1 MDEAHKA
8 VDAEI
13 KELAKRINA
22 EYRESAKRVT
32 EQLKRGLREYERDRR
47 AKSAEYS
54 ERMSRLNDQDEKD
67 ALAAEFQAWRDAALA
82 EATAREDLLARINY
96 EILDAD
102 RLAREIV
109 AGRTGEV
116 FTANVAWGTWQIER
130 GIGST
135 CTAWTLYDQDTVAR
149 LLSENPD
156 LYPVPDLDVQKAWRW
171 NAQRLQSTITQ
182 AAVSG
187 ASVDDIAKDLR
198 RVMAMN
204 VRDSIRV
211 ARTAM
216 TGAENA
222 GRVNAYKQAQAM
234 GIELGQVWIA
244 TLDGR
249 TRPSHRELDGESVPV
264 NSTFSN
270 GCRFPGDPSGP
281 ASEVMNCRCTLI
293 ANLRGFER
301 DVSTLDGRW
310 SRLPDGMTYD
320 QWKKMKG
327 EQNGWGH
334 ED

>member
-1 MDEAHKA
+1 MDEAHDA

-13 KELAKRINA
+13 KELAKKINA
-22 EYRESAKRVT
+22 EYREAAKRVT

-47 AKSAEYS
+47 AKSAEYAK
-54 ERMSRLNDQDEKD
+54 RISRLTDQTAKN
-67 ALAAEFQAWRDAALA
+67 AMAKEFQAWRDAALA
-82 EATAREDLLARINY
+82 EATAREDLLAKINY

-102 RLAREIV
+102 KLAREIV

-116 FTANVAWGTWQIER
+116 FSANVAWGTWQVER
-130 GIGST
+130 GLGST

-156 LYPVPDLDVQKAWRW
+156 LYPVPDLDVQKAWRL
-171 NAQRLQSTITQ
+171 NAQHLRSTITQ

-187 ASVDDIAKDLR
+187 ASIDDIAKDVR

-204 VRDSIRV
+204 VRDSVRV

-222 GRVNAYKQAQAM
+222 GRVNAYQRAQSM
-234 GIELGQVWIA
+234 GIELEQMWLA

-249 TRPSHRELDGESVPV
+249 TRPSHRAIDGESVPV
-264 NSTFSN
+264 SATFSN

-281 ASEVMNCRCTLI
+281 AAEVMNCRCTLI

-301 DVSTLDGRW
+301 DVRTLDGRW
-310 SRLPDGMTYD
+310 SRLPDGMTYE
-320 QWKKMKG
+320 QWRRMKEG
-327 EQNGWGH
+327 QNG
-334 ED
+334 

>member
-1 MDEAHKA
+1 MDEAHEA

-13 KELAKRINA
+13 KELAKKINS
-22 EYRESAKRVT
+22 EYREAAKRVT

-47 AKSAEYS
+47 AKSAEYA
-54 ERMSRLNDQDEKD
+54 ERISRLTDQDAKD
-67 ALAAEFQAWRDAALA
+67 ALAREFQAWRDAALA
-82 EATAREDLLARINY
+82 EATAREDLLAKINY

-102 RLAREIV
+102 KLAREIV

-116 FTANVAWGTWQIER
+116 FSANVAWGTWQVER
-130 GIGST
+130 GLGST

-171 NAQRLQSTITQ
+171 NAQHLQSTITQ
-182 AAVSG
+182 AAASG
-187 ASVDDIAKDLR
+187 SSVDDIAKDLR

-204 VRDSIRV
+204 VRDSVRV

-222 GRVNAYKQAQAM
+222 GRVNAYQRAQSM
-234 GIELGQVWIA
+234 GIELEQMWLA

-249 TRPSHRELDGESVPV
+249 TRPSHRAIDGESVPV
-264 NSTFSN
+264 NGTFSN
-270 GCRFPGDPSGP
+270 GCKFPGDPSGP
-281 ASEVMNCRCTLI
+281 AAEVMNCRCTLI

-301 DVSTLDGRW
+301 DARTLGGRW
-310 SRLPDGMTYD
+310 SRLPDGMTYK
-320 QWKKMKG
+320 QWKEMKG
-327 EQNGWGH
+327 KQNG
-334 ED
+334 

>member
-1 MDEAHKA
+1 MDEAHEA

-13 KELAKRINA
+13 KELAKKINS
-22 EYRESAKRVT
+22 EYREAAKRVT

-47 AKSAEYS
+47 AKSAEYA
-54 ERMSRLNDQDEKD
+54 ERISRLTDQTAKD
-67 ALAAEFQAWRDAALA
+67 ALAKEFQAWRDAALA
-82 EATAREDLLARINY
+82 EATAREDLLAKINY

-102 RLAREIV
+102 KLAREIV

-116 FTANVAWGTWQIER
+116 FSANVAWGTWQVER
-130 GIGST
+130 GLGST

-171 NAQRLQSTITQ
+171 NAQHLQSTITQ

-187 ASVDDIAKDLR
+187 SSVDDIAKDLR

-204 VRDSIRV
+204 ASDSVRV

-222 GRVNAYKQAQAM
+222 GRVNAYQRAQSM
-234 GIELGQVWIA
+234 GIELEQMWLA

-249 TRPSHRELDGESVPV
+249 TRPSHRAIDGESVPV
-264 NSTFSN
+264 NGTFSN
-270 GCRFPGDPSGP
+270 GCKFPGDPSGP
-281 ASEVMNCRCTLI
+281 AAEVMNCRCTLI

-301 DVSTLDGRW
+301 DVRTLDGRW
-310 SRLPDGMTYD
+310 SRLPDGMTYE
-320 QWKKMKG
+320 QWRLMKG
-327 EQNGWGH
+327 EQNG
-334 ED
+334 

>member
-1 MDEAHKA
+1 MDEAHEA

-13 KELAKRINA
+13 KELAKKINA
-22 EYRESAKRVT
+22 EYREAAKRVT

-47 AKSAEYS
+47 AKSAEYA
-54 ERMSRLNDQDEKD
+54 ERISRLTDQAAKD
-67 ALAAEFQAWRDAALA
+67 RLASEFAAWREAALS

-102 RLAREIV
+102 KLAREIV

-116 FTANVAWGTWQIER
+116 FSANVAWGTWQIEK
-130 GIGST
+130 GLGST
-135 CTAWTLYDQDTVAR
+135 CTAFTIYDQDTVAR
-149 LLSENPD
+149 LLTEDPN
-156 LYPVPDLDVQKAWRW
+156 LYPVPDLDTQKAWRW
-171 NAQRLQSTITQ
+171 NQGHLQSVVTQ

-187 ASVDDIAKDLR
+187 SSVDDIAKDLR

-222 GRVNAYKQAQAM
+222 GRVDAYRRAQAM
-234 GIELGQVWIA
+234 GIELEQVWLA
-244 TLDGR
+244 TLDGV
-249 TRPSHRELDGESVPV
+249 TRPSHRAMDGERASVGG
-264 NSTFSN
+264 TFSN

-293 ANLRGFER
+293 ADLKGFEQ
-301 DVSTLDGRW
+301 DVNTLDGRW
-310 SRLPDGMTYD
+310 SRLPRGMTYED
-320 QWKKMKG
+320 WKDMK
-327 EQNGWGH
+327 EAQNG
-334 ED
+334 

>member
-1 MDEAHKA
+1 MDEAHDA

-13 KELAKRINA
+13 KELAKKINA
-22 EYRESAKRVT
+22 EYRKAAKRVT
-32 EQLKRGLREYERDRR
+32 EQLKRGLKEYERNRR
-47 AKSAEYS
+47 AKSAEYA
-54 ERMSRLNDQDEKD
+54 ERMSRLTDKSAKD

-102 RLAREIV
+102 RIAREIV

-130 GIGST
+130 GLGST

-171 NAQRLQSTITQ
+171 NAQHLQSTITQ

-222 GRVNAYKQAQAM
+222 GRVNAYQRAQAM
-234 GIELGQVWIA
+234 GIELEQMWLA

-264 NSTFSN
+264 SATFSN

-281 ASEVMNCRCTLI
+281 AEEVMNCRCTLI

-301 DVSTLDGRW
+301 NVRTLDGRW
-310 SRLPDGMTYD
+310 SRLPDGMTYG
-320 QWKKMKG
+320 QWRRMKG
-327 EQNGWGH
+327 KKNG
-334 ED
+334 

>member
-1 MDEAHKA
+1 MDEAHEA

-13 KELAKRINA
+13 KELAKKINY
-22 EYRESAKRVT
+22 EYREAAKRVT

-47 AKSAEYS
+47 AKSAEYA
-54 ERMSRLNDQDEKD
+54 ERISRLTDQTAKD
-67 ALAAEFQAWRDAALA
+67 ALAKEFQAWRDAALA
-82 EATAREDLLARINY
+82 EATAREDLLAKINY

-102 RLAREIV
+102 KLAREIV

-116 FTANVAWGTWQIER
+116 FSANVAWGTWQVER
-130 GIGST
+130 GLGST

-171 NAQRLQSTITQ
+171 NAQHLQSTITQ

-187 ASVDDIAKDLR
+187 SSVDDIAKDLR

-204 VRDSIRV
+204 VRDSVRV

-222 GRVNAYKQAQAM
+222 GRVNAYQRAQSM
-234 GIELGQVWIA
+234 GIELEQMWLA

-249 TRPSHRELDGESVPV
+249 TRPSHRAIDGESVPV
-264 NSTFSN
+264 NGTFSN

-281 ASEVMNCRCTLI
+281 AAEVMNCRCTLI
-293 ANLRGFER
+293 ANLRGFEN
-301 DVSTLDGRW
+301 DVRTLGGRW
-310 SRLPDGMTYD
+310 SRLPDGMTYK
-320 QWKKMKG
+320 QWQEMKG
-327 EQNGWGH
+327 KQNG
-334 ED
+334 

>member
-1 MDEAHKA
+1 MDEAHEA

-13 KELAKRINA
+13 KALAKRINR
-22 EYRESAKRVT
+22 EYREAAKRVT

-47 AKSAEYS
+47 AKAAEYA
-54 ERMSRLNDQDEKD
+54 ERISKLTDQAAKDRLAK
-67 ALAAEFQAWRDAALA
+67 EFTAWREAALS

-102 RLAREIV
+102 KLAREIV

-116 FTANVAWGTWQIER
+116 FSANVAWGTWQIER
-130 GIGST
+130 GLGST

-171 NAQRLQSTITQ
+171 NAQHLQSTITQ
-182 AAVSG
+182 AAASG
-187 ASVDDIAKDLR
+187 SSVEDIAKDLR
-198 RVMAMN
+198 RAMAMN

-222 GRVNAYKQAQAM
+222 GRVNAYQRAQSM
-234 GIELGQVWIA
+234 GIELEQMWLA

-249 TRPSHRELDGESVPV
+249 TRPSHRAIDGESVPV
-264 NSTFSN
+264 NGTFSN
-270 GCRFPGDPSGP
+270 GCKFPGDPSGP
-281 ASEVMNCRCTLI
+281 AAEVMNCRCTLI
-293 ANLRGFER
+293 ANLRGFEQ
-301 DVSTLDGRW
+301 DVRTLDGRW
-310 SRLPDGMTYD
+310 SRLPDGMTYED
-320 QWKKMKG
+320 WRNMK
-327 EQNGWGH
+327 EAQNG
-334 ED
+334 

>member
-1 MDEAHKA
+1 MDEAHEA

-13 KELAKRINA
+13 KELAKKINA
-22 EYRESAKRVT
+22 EYREAAKRVT

-47 AKSAEYS
+47 AKSAEYA
-54 ERMSRLNDQDEKD
+54 ERISRLTDQTAKD
-67 ALAAEFQAWRDAALA
+67 ALAKEFQAWRDAALA
-82 EATAREDLLARINY
+82 EATAREDLLAKINY

-102 RLAREIV
+102 KLAREIV

-116 FTANVAWGTWQIER
+116 FSANVAWGTWQVER
-130 GIGST
+130 GLGST

-171 NAQRLQSTITQ
+171 NAQHLQSTITQ

-187 ASVDDIAKDLR
+187 SSVEDIAKDLR

-204 VRDSIRV
+204 VRDSVRV

-222 GRVNAYKQAQAM
+222 GRVNAYQRAQSM
-234 GIELGQVWIA
+234 GIELEQMWLA

-249 TRPSHRELDGESVPV
+249 TRPSHRAIDGESVPV
-264 NSTFSN
+264 SATFSN

-281 ASEVMNCRCTLI
+281 AAEVMNCRCTLI
-293 ANLRGFER
+293 ANLRGFEN
-301 DVSTLDGRW
+301 DVRTLGGRW
-310 SRLPDGMTYD
+310 SRLPDGMTYK
-320 QWKKMKG
+320 QWQEMKG
-327 EQNGWGH
+327 KQNG
-334 ED
+334 

>member
-1 MDEAHKA
+1 MDEAHEA

-13 KELAKRINA
+13 KELAKKINS
-22 EYRESAKRVT
+22 EYREAAKRVT

-47 AKSAEYS
+47 AKSAEYA
-54 ERMSRLNDQDEKD
+54 ERISRLTDQTAKD
-67 ALAAEFQAWRDAALA
+67 ALAKEFQAWRDAALA
-82 EATAREDLLARINY
+82 EATAREDLLAKINY

-102 RLAREIV
+102 KLAREIV

-116 FTANVAWGTWQIER
+116 FSANVAWGTWQVER
-130 GIGST
+130 GLGST

-171 NAQRLQSTITQ
+171 NAKHLQSTITQ

-187 ASVDDIAKDLR
+187 SSVEDIAKDLR

-204 VRDSIRV
+204 VRDSVRV

-222 GRVNAYKQAQAM
+222 GRVNAYQRAQSM
-234 GIELGQVWIA
+234 GIELEQMWLA
-244 TLDGR
+244 TLGGR
-249 TRPSHRELDGESVPV
+249 TRPSHRAIDGESVPV
-264 NSTFSN
+264 NGTFSN
-270 GCRFPGDPSGP
+270 GCKFPGDPSGP
-281 ASEVMNCRCTLI
+281 AAEVMNCRCTLI

-301 DVSTLDGRW
+301 DVRTLDGRW
-310 SRLPDGMTYD
+310 SRLPDGMTYE
-320 QWKKMKG
+320 QWRRMKG
-327 EQNGWGH
+327 EQNG
-334 ED
+334 

>member
-1 MDEAHKA
+1 MDEAHEA
-8 VDAEI
+8 VDVEI
-13 KELAKRINA
+13 KELAKRINS
-22 EYRESAKRVT
+22 EYREAAKRVT
-32 EQLKRGLREYERDRR
+32 EQLRRGLREYERDRR
-47 AKSAEYS
+47 AKSTEYS
-54 ERMSRLNDQDEKD
+54 NRISRLTDREAKD
-67 ALAAEFQAWRDAALA
+67 ALAAEFEAWRDAALA

-109 AGRTGEV
+109 AGRTGEA
-116 FTANVAWGTWQIER
+116 FSANVAWGTWQIER
-130 GIGST
+130 GLGST

-156 LYPVPDLDVQKAWRW
+156 LYPVPDLDVRRAWRW
-171 NAQRLQSTITQ
+171 NAQHLQSTITQ

-187 ASVDDIAKDLR
+187 ASVDDMARDVR
-198 RVMAMN
+198 RVMSMN

-222 GRVNAYKQAQAM
+222 GRVNAYQRAQSM
-234 GIELGQVWIA
+234 GIELEQTWLA
-244 TLDGR
+244 TPDGR

-264 NSTFSN
+264 SSRFSN

-281 ASEVMNCRCTLI
+281 AEEVMNCRCTLI

-301 DVSTLDGRW
+301 DVRTLDGRW
-310 SRLPDGMTYD
+310 SRLPDGMTYE
-320 QWKKMKG
+320 QWKRMKG
-327 EQNGWGH
+327 EQNG
-334 ED
+334 

>member
-1 MDEAHKA
+1 MDEAHEA

-13 KELAKRINA
+13 KELAKKINS
-22 EYRESAKRVT
+22 EYREAAKRVT

-47 AKSAEYS
+47 AKSAEYA
-54 ERMSRLNDQDEKD
+54 ERISRLTDQTAKD
-67 ALAAEFQAWRDAALA
+67 ALAKEFQAWRDAALA
-82 EATAREDLLARINY
+82 EATAREDLLAKINY

-102 RLAREIV
+102 KLAREIV

-116 FTANVAWGTWQIER
+116 FSANVAWGTWQVER
-130 GIGST
+130 GLGST

-171 NAQRLQSTITQ
+171 NAQHLRSTITQ

-187 ASVDDIAKDLR
+187 ASIDDIAKDLR

-204 VRDSIRV
+204 VRDSVRV

-222 GRVNAYKQAQAM
+222 GRVNAYQRAQSM
-234 GIELGQVWIA
+234 GIELEQMWLA

-249 TRPSHRELDGESVPV
+249 TRPSHRAIDGESVPV
-264 NSTFSN
+264 SATFSN

-281 ASEVMNCRCTLI
+281 AAEVMNCRCTLI
-293 ANLRGFER
+293 ANLRGFEN
-301 DVSTLDGRW
+301 DVRTLGGRW
-310 SRLPDGMTYD
+310 SRLPDGMTYR
-320 QWKKMKG
+320 QWREMKG
-327 EQNGWGH
+327 KQNG
-334 ED
+334 

>member
-1 MDEAHKA
+1 MDEAHEA

-13 KELAKRINA
+13 KEMAKKINA
-22 EYRESAKRVT
+22 EYREAAKRVT

-47 AKSAEYS
+47 AKSAEYA
-54 ERMSRLNDQDEKD
+54 ERISRLTDQTAKD
-67 ALAAEFQAWRDAALA
+67 ALAKEFQAWRDAALA
-82 EATAREDLLARINY
+82 EATAREDLLAKISY

-102 RLAREIV
+102 KLAREIV

-116 FTANVAWGTWQIER
+116 FSANVAWGTWQVER
-130 GIGST
+130 GLGST

-171 NAQRLQSTITQ
+171 NAQHLQSTITQ

-187 ASVDDIAKDLR
+187 SSVDDIAKDLR

-222 GRVNAYKQAQAM
+222 GRVNAYQRAQSM
-234 GIELGQVWIA
+234 GIELEQTWLA

-249 TRPSHRELDGESVPV
+249 TRLSHRFMDGENVPV
-264 NSTFSN
+264 NGTFSN

-281 ASEVMNCRCTLI
+281 ASEVMNCRCTLV
-293 ANLRGFER
+293 ANLKSVEQN
-301 DVSTLDGRW
+301 VNTLDGRW
-310 SRLPDGMTYD
+310 SRLPKGMTYED
-320 QWKKMKG
+320 WRDMKG
-327 EQNGWGH
+327 VQNG
-334 ED
+334 

>member
-1 MDEAHKA
+1 MDEAHEA
-8 VDAEI
+8 VDVEI

-22 EYRESAKRVT
+22 EYRKAAKRVT
-32 EQLKRGLREYERDRR
+32 EQLKRSLRDYERDRS
-47 AKSAEYS
+47 AKAAEYA
-54 ERMSRLNDQDEKD
+54 ERMSKLTDQAAKDRLAQ
-67 ALAAEFQAWRDAALA
+67 EFAAWREAALS

-102 RLAREIV
+102 KLAREIV

-116 FTANVAWGTWQIER
+116 FSANVAWGTWQIER
-130 GIGST
+130 GLGST

-171 NAQRLQSTITQ
+171 NAQHLQSTITQ

-187 ASVDDIAKDLR
+187 ASVEDIAKDLR

-204 VRDSIRV
+204 VRDAVRV

-222 GRVNAYKQAQAM
+222 GRVNAYQRAQAM
-234 GIELGQVWIA
+234 GIELEQMWLS

-249 TRPSHRELDGESVPV
+249 TRPSHREIDGESVPV
-264 NSTFSN
+264 SSKFSN

-281 ASEVMNCRCTLI
+281 AEEVMNCRCTLI

-301 DVSTLDGRW
+301 DVRTLDGRW
-310 SRLPDGMTYD
+310 SRLPDGMTYG

-327 EQNGWGH
+327 EHNV
-334 ED
+334 

>member
-1 MDEAHKA
+1 MDEAHEA

-13 KELAKRINA
+13 KELAKKINA
-22 EYRESAKRVT
+22 EYREAAKRVT

-47 AKSAEYS
+47 AKSAEYA
-54 ERMSRLNDQDEKD
+54 ERISRLTDQDAKD
-67 ALAAEFQAWRDAALA
+67 ALAREFQAWRDAALA
-82 EATAREDLLARINY
+82 EATAREDLLAKINY

-102 RLAREIV
+102 KLAREIV

-116 FTANVAWGTWQIER
+116 FSANVAWGTWQVER
-130 GIGST
+130 GLGST

-171 NAQRLQSTITQ
+171 NAQHLQSTITQ
-182 AAVSG
+182 AAASG
-187 ASVDDIAKDLR
+187 SSVEDIAKDLR

-222 GRVNAYKQAQAM
+222 GRVDAYRRAQAM
-234 GIELGQVWIA
+234 GIEIEQVWLA
-244 TLDGR
+244 TLDGV
-249 TRPSHRELDGESVPV
+249 TRPSHRALDGEAAEVGG
-264 NSTFSN
+264 TFSN

-293 ANLRGFER
+293 ASLRGFEK
-301 DVSTLDGRW
+301 DVRTLDGRW
-310 SRLPDGMTYD
+310 SRLPDGMTYED
-320 QWKKMKG
+320 WRYMK
-327 EQNGWGH
+327 EVQNG
-334 ED
+334 

>member
-1 MDEAHKA
+1 MDEAHEA

-13 KELAKRINA
+13 KELAKKINS
-22 EYRESAKRVT
+22 EYREAAKRVT
-32 EQLKRGLREYERDRR
+32 EQLKRGLREYERDRM
-47 AKSAEYS
+47 AKSAEYA
-54 ERMSRLNDQDEKD
+54 ERISRLTDQDAKD
-67 ALAAEFQAWRDAALA
+67 ALAREFQAWRDAALA
-82 EATAREDLLARINY
+82 EATAREDLLAKINY

-102 RLAREIV
+102 KLAREIV

-116 FTANVAWGTWQIER
+116 FSANVAWGTWQVER
-130 GIGST
+130 GLGST

-149 LLSENPD
+149 LLTENPD

-171 NAQRLQSTITQ
+171 NQGHLQSVVTQ

-187 ASVDDIAKDLR
+187 SSIDDIAKDLR

-222 GRVNAYKQAQAM
+222 GRIDAYKRAQAM
-234 GIELGQVWIA
+234 GIEIEQVWMA

-249 TRPSHRELDGESVPV
+249 TRPSHRALDGEVAEV
-264 NSTFSN
+264 GGTFSN

-281 ASEVMNCRCTLI
+281 AAEVMNCRCTLI
-293 ANLRGFER
+293 ASLRGFEK
-301 DVSTLDGRW
+301 DIQTLDGRW
-310 SRLPDGMTYD
+310 SRLPDGMTYED
-320 QWKKMKG
+320 WRNMK
-327 EQNGWGH
+327 EAQNG
-334 ED
+334 

>member
-1 MDEAHKA
+1 MDDEHKD
-8 VDAEI
+8 VDSEI

-22 EYRESAKRVT
+22 EYREAAKRVT

-47 AKSAEYS
+47 RKSAEYA
-54 ERMSRLNDQDEKD
+54 ERMSRLTDKSAKD
-67 ALAAEFQAWRDAALA
+67 ALAAEFKAWRDAALA

-109 AGRTGEV
+109 AGKTGEV

-130 GIGST
+130 GLGST

-149 LLSENPD
+149 LISENPD

-171 NAQRLQSTITQ
+171 NAQHLQSTITQ

-222 GRVNAYKQAQAM
+222 GRVNAYQRAQAM
-234 GIELGQVWIA
+234 GIELEQMWIA

-264 NSTFSN
+264 SATFSN

-281 ASEVMNCRCTLI
+281 AEEVMNCRCTLI

-301 DVSTLDGRW
+301 DVRTLDGRW
-310 SRLPDGMTYD
+310 SRLPDGMTYE

-327 EQNGWGH
+327 EQNG
-334 ED
+334 

>member
-1 MDEAHKA
+1 MDEAHEA

-13 KELAKRINA
+13 KGLAKKINA
-22 EYRESAKRVT
+22 EYREAAKRVT

-47 AKSAEYS
+47 AKSADYAD
-54 ERMSRLNDQDEKD
+54 RISRLTDQDAKD
-67 ALAAEFQAWRDAALA
+67 ALAREFQAWRDAALA
-82 EATAREDLLARINY
+82 EATAREDLLAKINY

-102 RLAREIV
+102 KLAREIV

-116 FTANVAWGTWQIER
+116 FSANVAWGTWQVER
-130 GIGST
+130 GLGST

-171 NAQRLQSTITQ
+171 NAQHLQSTITQ

-187 ASVDDIAKDLR
+187 SSVDDIAKDLR

-222 GRVNAYKQAQAM
+222 GRVDAYRRAQAM
-234 GIELGQVWIA
+234 GIEIEQVWLA
-244 TLDGR
+244 TLDGV
-249 TRPSHRELDGESVPV
+249 TRPSHRALDGEAAEVGG
-264 NSTFSN
+264 TFSN

-293 ANLRGFER
+293 ASLRGFEK
-301 DVSTLDGRW
+301 DVRTLDGRW
-310 SRLPDGMTYD
+310 SRLPDGMTYED
-320 QWKKMKG
+320 WRYMK
-327 EQNGWGH
+327 EVQNG
-334 ED
+334 

>member
-1 MDEAHKA
+1 MDEAHEA

-13 KELAKRINA
+13 RSLAKRINR
-22 EYRESAKRVT
+22 EYREAAKRVT
-32 EQLKRGLREYERDRR
+32 EQLKRGLRDYERDRR
-47 AKSAEYS
+47 RKSAYYS
-54 ERMSRLNDQDEKD
+54 ERMSRLTDQSAKD
-67 ALAAEFQAWRDAALA
+67 VLAAEFQAWRDAALA

-149 LLSENPD
+149 LLSDNQD

-171 NAQRLQSTITQ
+171 NAQHLQSTITQ

-187 ASVDDIAKDLR
+187 ASVEDIAKDLR
-198 RVMAMN
+198 RVMSMN
-204 VRDSIRV
+204 VRDAVRV

-222 GRVNAYKQAQAM
+222 GRVNAYQRAQSM
-234 GIELGQVWIA
+234 GIELEQMWLA

-249 TRPSHRELDGESVPV
+249 TRPSHSELDGESVPV
-264 NSTFSN
+264 SSTFSN

-281 ASEVMNCRCTLI
+281 AEEVMNCRCTLI

-301 DVSTLDGRW
+301 DVRTLDGRW
-310 SRLPDGMTYD
+310 SRLPDGITYE
-320 QWKKMKG
+320 QWKRMKG
-327 EQNGWGH
+327 EQNG
-334 ED
+334 

>member
-1 MDEAHKA
+1 MDEAHEA

-13 KELAKRINA
+13 KELAKKINA
-22 EYRESAKRVT
+22 EYREAAKRVT

-47 AKSAEYS
+47 AKSAEYA
-54 ERMSRLNDQDEKD
+54 ERISRLTDQTAKD
-67 ALAAEFQAWRDAALA
+67 ALAKEFQAWRDAALA
-82 EATAREDLLARINY
+82 EATAREDLLAKINY

-102 RLAREIV
+102 KLAREIV

-116 FTANVAWGTWQIER
+116 FSANVAWGTWQVER
-130 GIGST
+130 GLGST

-171 NAQRLQSTITQ
+171 NAQHLQSTITQ

-187 ASVDDIAKDLR
+187 SSVEDIAKDLR
-198 RVMAMN
+198 RAMAMN
-204 VRDSIRV
+204 VRDSVRV

-222 GRVNAYKQAQAM
+222 GRVNAYQRAQSM
-234 GIELGQVWIA
+234 GIKLEQMWLA

-249 TRPSHRELDGESVPV
+249 TRPSHRAIDGESVPV
-264 NSTFSN
+264 SATFSN

-281 ASEVMNCRCTLI
+281 AAEVMNCRCTLI
-293 ANLRGFER
+293 ANLRGFEN
-301 DVSTLDGRW
+301 DVRTLGGRW
-310 SRLPDGMTYD
+310 SRLHDGMTYK
-320 QWKKMKG
+320 QWQEMKG
-327 EQNGWGH
+327 KQNG
-334 ED
+334 

>member
-1 MDEAHKA
+1 MDEAHEA

-13 KELAKRINA
+13 KELAKKINS
-22 EYRESAKRVT
+22 EYREAAKRVT

-47 AKSAEYS
+47 AKSAEYA
-54 ERMSRLNDQDEKD
+54 ERISRLTDQTAKD
-67 ALAAEFQAWRDAALA
+67 ALAKEFQAWRDAALA
-82 EATAREDLLARINY
+82 EATAREDLLAKINY

-102 RLAREIV
+102 KLAREIV

-116 FTANVAWGTWQIER
+116 FSANVAWGTWQVER
-130 GIGST
+130 GLGST

-171 NAQRLQSTITQ
+171 NAQHLQSTITQ

-187 ASVDDIAKDLR
+187 SSVEDIAKDLR

-204 VRDSIRV
+204 VRDSVRV

-222 GRVNAYKQAQAM
+222 GRVNAYQRAQSM
-234 GIELGQVWIA
+234 GIELEQMWLA

-249 TRPSHRELDGESVPV
+249 TRPSHRAIDGESVPV
-264 NSTFSN
+264 NGTFSN
-270 GCRFPGDPSGP
+270 GCKFPGDPSGP
-281 ASEVMNCRCTLI
+281 AAEVMNCRCTLI

-301 DVSTLDGRW
+301 DVRTLDGRW
-310 SRLPDGMTYD
+310 SRLPDGMAYE
-320 QWKKMKG
+320 QWRQMKG
-327 EQNGWGH
+327 EQNG
-334 ED
+334 